1 MAVTGYK
8 IYVTGNIAYID
19 EIVDSGSAMQFE
31 GLAKDCLPRKKYTN
45 STEYSFSGFNGIS
58 EVLAIPFAQL
68 KDGNGDAWADQATFE
83 AWATSNLGKSS
94 AGDSALNTTESKVR
108 ILASCPTNDFEKA
121 HGTLRVGGSMYIGT
135 RANGVTAP
143 VLVHYPNKD
152 NLSIST
158 KIEMPLAGVGVNGIE
173 NLCYD
178 EVNDKLYATLCN
190 TNKILEVNPNK
201 IEDYTIHTITLTG
214 GIVFGLSSGC
224 LTDGTYIYVG
234 AENHPTGRFIKIQI
248 SDFTEVASVAWTGR
262 SGAHAAHIN
271 LTKNLAYFTNNG
283 TNCYLAKV
291 SLSDL
296 SYTEVALGLNGVTDD
311 FAFCDGESNQ
321 TFTDFAVIGTEA
333 SVPGSLGGAVVDLD
347 NLIVYPNSMMPTAG
361 VFYDEIENK
370 VYSLCVAGY
379 IERWDFADINLN
391 VINSG
396 VDQRGI
402 MDVFTMRGYMP
413 NELLLFTDDTYT
425 TPTELFVT
433 IWEDYNTPQTG
444 KLKKVTLDKVTN
456 TSITKYEILKRFFN
470 G

>member
-1 MAVTGYK
+1 MATYNFTESGNYIYIDKSDDDGNYNGAKADVRAFIVGKVTPTQVQFSGLLASPQ
-8 IYVTGNIAYID
+8 TGNQNNRFLLSECEIGGVAATEESMQTFID
-19 EIVDSGSAMQFE
+19 DHTG
-31 GLAKDCLPRKKYTN
+31 
-45 STEYSFSGFNGIS
+45 
-58 EVLAIPFAQL
+58 
-68 KDGNGDAWADQATFE
+68 
-83 AWATSNLGKSS
+83 GKPS

-135 RANGVTAP
+135 RPNGVTAP

-178 EVNDKLYATLCN
+178 EVNDKLYATLSH

-214 GIVFGLSSGC
+214 GIVFGRSSSC

-262 SGAHAAHIN
+262 SGAHAGAIDLVN
-271 LTKNLAYFTNNG
+271 NVAYFTNNG
-283 TNCYLAKV
+283 ANCYLAKV

-296 SYTEVALGLNGVTDD
+296 SYTEVALGIGGVTDD

-321 TFTDFAVIGTEA
+321 TFTNYVICGAEA
-333 SVPGSLGGAVVDLD
+333 SVSGSLGGAVVDVD
-347 NLIVYPNSMMPTAG
+347 NMVVYPMSILPTVG
-361 VFYDEIENK
+361 LFYDKIENK
-370 VYSLCVAGY
+370 VYSTSVDGY
-379 IERWDFADINLN
+379 IERWDFSEINLN
-391 VINSG
+391 VINTG

-413 NELLLFTDDTYT
+413 NELLLHTDPTYEN
-425 TPTELFVT
+425 PTEIFAT

-444 KLKKVTLDKVTN
+444 KLKKIALDKVIN
-456 TSITKYEILKRFFN
+456 TSITKNEILKRFTA
-470 G
+470 